1 MGKPF
6 TDYVPP
12 KTYIFVPTCPLLKKR
27 GNVYVSGS
35 GEHAEDWM
43 ENTCGLPKIFYL
55 TSAPCPDCA
64 VMLADAYKRGKP
76 TIYIARPY
84 TGKGKT
90 GKGSKDVN
98 MQCLAMLVQ
107 AGFKLLPWNWKSF
120 SKYVT
125 SNQCKNDINEMFN
138 RNWSATYSARIK
150 GTRNALNAAKKMA
163 KSKTNYSTKC
173 RNALKG

>member
-6 TDYVPP
+6 TNYVPP
-12 KTYIFVPTCPLLKKR
+12 KTYIFVPTKCPRLKTC
-27 GNVYVSGS
+27 GNVYVSGG

-43 ENTCGLPKIFYL
+43 ENVCGLPTTFYL

-64 VMLADAYKRGKP
+64 VMLADMYSRRKP
-76 TIYIARPY
+76 TIYIARIY

-107 AGFKLLPWNWKSF
+107 AGFKLLPWNWRSF
-120 SKYVT
+120 SKYIT
-125 SNQCKNDINEMFN
+125 NNQCKKDINTMFN
-138 RNWSATYSARIK
+138 RNWLTTYSTRFAE
-150 GTRNALNAAKKMA
+150 TRNALNAVKKMA
-163 KSKTNYSTKC
+163 KRKTNYSTKC
-173 RNALKG
+173 RKALG